1 MTGCYSFKAPSANAP
16 AATARRLV
24 STPLVP
30 SFHLIP
36 LQKHSS
42 DRQDSGPKNVF
53 MGKIPT
59 SYLPNLFEFS
69 GAANGRLRLVD

>member
-1 MTGCYSFKAPSANAP
+1 V
-16 AATARRLV
+16 TAR
-24 STPLVP
+24 TPV
-30 SFHLIP
+30 
-36 LQKHSS
+36 Q
-42 DRQDSGPKNVF
+42 KNVF